1 LDPIQVLTRLRPF
14 LKGSVPV
21 VIYAQFKESLY
32 DAYAFIRASNE
43 YVDCQLSESW
53 MREYQIPS
61 SKGGMHPEMMTS
73 GRGGYILSAITAIIP
88 NEEIIPMHSKKQKKA

>member
-1 LDPIQVLTRLRPF
+1 MDPIQVLTRLRPF

-32 DAYAFIRASNE
+32 DAYTFIRGRND

-61 SKGGMHPEMMTS
+61 SKGGMHPEMTAS
-73 GRGGYILSAITAIIP
+73 GRGGYLLTAITAIVP
-88 NEEIIPMHSKKQKKA
+88 PEEIIPMHAKKQKKV